1 MYIYCLLEC
10 FYVWVSSVPCRN
22 VGVFSSAIWL
32 VAREPTTLAVFTFIF
47 DEVVSILFHFV

>member
-1 MYIYCLLEC
+1 M
-10 FYVWVSSVPCRN
+10 WVSSVPCRN

-47 DEVVSILFHFV
+47 DEVVPILFHFV